1 MQINVRK
8 TLHHVGANR
17 VWRLRKVI
25 RDDEMLNERK
35 DPTKLATFEANK
47 EEKLKK
53 IGDTHMIVAALIVTI
68 IIAGFT
74 VPGNINYCSTC
85 CILNLTSC
93 LWVSTNITFVITNTR
108 KSYKIL

>member
-8 TLHHVGANR
+8 TFNGVGANR

-35 DPTKLATFEANK
+35 DPTKLATFEAIK

-68 IIAGFT
+68 TFTAGFT
-74 VPGNINYCSTC
+74 VPGNINSCSTC
-85 CILNLTSC
+85 CILNLVSC
-93 LWVSTNITFVITNTR
+93 LCVSTNATLVITNYN
-108 KSYKIL
+108 KKL